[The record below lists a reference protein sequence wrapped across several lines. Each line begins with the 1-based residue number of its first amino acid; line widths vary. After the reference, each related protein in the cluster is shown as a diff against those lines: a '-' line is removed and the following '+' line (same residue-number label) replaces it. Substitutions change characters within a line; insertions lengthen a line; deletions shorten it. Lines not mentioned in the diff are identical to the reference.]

1 MMSKSIVPVSI
12 LLLVILTPVD
22 LLAQEVKFGLKG
34 GLNSSWI
41 GDDPAESESVLGVN
55 VAFFTELQFS
65 GRISA
70 ILDLGMNQRGFQR
83 VQNETTDAGELIGK
97 RKAKTRLSYFTMS
110 PQLNVHLSKT
120 HWRPYFGAGPRFDF
134 LADRKP
140 GEFEFSEVTV
150 PDETADLMEQVVIGS
165 ILSAGIKHGSSD
177 GFQWKLEL
185 RYDRDFT
192 DSIPEFPGLFRSN
205 SVVLLFGISF

>member
-1 MMSKSIVPVSI
+1 MLSS
-12 LLLVILTPVD
+12 VD
-22 LLAQEVKFGLKG
+22 LLAQDVKFGLKG

-41 GDDPAESESVLGVN
+41 SDDPAESESVLGVN
-55 VAFFTELQFS
+55 VAFFSEVQFS

-70 ILDLGMNQRGFQR
+70 ILDLGLNQRGFQR
-83 VQNETTDAGELIGK
+83 VQNETTYTGELIGE
-97 RKAKTRLSYFTMS
+97 RKARTRLSYFTIS
-110 PQLNVHLSKT
+110 PQINVHLSKT

-150 PDETADLMEQVVIGS
+150 PDETADLMEQFVIGS
-165 ILSAGIKHGSSD
+165 ILSAGIKHGGRD

-185 RYDRDFT
+185 RYDRDFS

-205 SVVLLFGISF
+205 SVALMFGLSF